1 MSWFLIALIG
11 PILYAISNHL
21 DKLILSRYIRD
32 DAADRWVLTAFSALF
47 GGLMLPIAAF
57 FHPDVFQLEAIEAIE
72 LMFIGSLLAIAL
84 SLYYAALQRDEASNV
99 VPFYQTIPIFTYAA
113 GFLILGEAMSSLQI
127 LGGSVIIVGALVL
140 SFDRLNAQMRFKAG
154 VAIPMLLA
162 SLLLSLND
170 VFFKLFALETGFWT
184 SVFWTYAGS
193 CIAGLVIISD
203 ADTRALFIEYVS
215 RNNIRGISAASV
227 SETLFV
233 IAEVVMHYASLL
245 APVVLVSLVNAFQ
258 PGFVFAIGI
267 LLTVFYPTLGTESLS
282 KGALAQ
288 KLAALA
294 LLAAGTFMIG
304 S

>member
-11 PILYAISNHL
+11 PVLYAVSNHL

-47 GGLMLPIAAF
+47 GGLMLPIIAF
-57 FHPDVFQLEAIEAIE
+57 LDPGIFQLRAVEAIE
-72 LMFIGSLLAIAL
+72 LMLIGSLLAIAL
-84 SLYYAALQRDEASNV
+84 SLYYAALQRDEASYV

-113 GFLILGEAMSSLQI
+113 GFLILGEAISSIQI
-127 LGGSVIIVGALVL
+127 LGGSVILVGTLIL

-193 CIAGLVIISD
+193 CAAGLIIISD
-203 ADTRALFIEYVS
+203 ADTRALFIEYIS

-227 SETLFV
+227 SESLFV
-233 IAEVVMHYASLL
+233 IAEVVMHYATLL

-258 PGFVFAIGI
+258 PGFVFAVGI
-267 LLTVFYPTLGTESLS
+267 MLTVFFPTLGTESLS
-282 KGALAQ
+282 KGALFQ
-288 KLAALA
+288 KLTALM
-294 LLAAGTFMIG
+294 LLAAGTYLIG